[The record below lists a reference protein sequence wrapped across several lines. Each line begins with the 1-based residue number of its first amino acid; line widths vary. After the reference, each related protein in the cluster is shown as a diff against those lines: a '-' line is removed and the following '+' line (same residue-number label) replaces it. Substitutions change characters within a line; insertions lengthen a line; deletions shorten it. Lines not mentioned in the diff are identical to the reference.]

1 MKRTLKTRTL
11 CLLLVLLMAAA
22 LLPGCQPTPEEEFV
36 VNRLD
41 GALEE
46 AVLATPAPPAQYEA
60 PERWTESFDVRGQ
73 TVRIDVAVEVP
84 DAVEYPV
91 LTVKGAPFTAE
102 DVVQAAE
109 VFFGGPVE
117 LREPAFGR
125 EEILYALQYVQQGKV
140 VDEDPETGEPIFGP
154 YEGQEEDIARL
165 KAQLAAV
172 MEQEET
178 VTPLT
183 AETAPLPAAAQPVRA
198 ETGDTGY
205 FYCMDNSFWF
215 YRHLGTN
222 VQPELWVLQGDAIY
236 GEKPHALE
244 NVKITEEEA
253 VAMGD
258 AFVKKLGR
266 DDLALAICEKARSAN
281 ECTLDTIYEGYQLT
295 YVPAINGSV
304 PCYFDRYSNSPE
316 LAFTQEQ
323 AAFSDG
329 WWQESIILVV
339 TEDGV
344 QDMSWSNRKEIVN
357 TANENVTLLPFDE
370 IQEHIRRLLKNS
382 LRGGG
387 SFGDLIFE
395 RMMLSTALCR
405 LPDQPAEALLVPVW
419 AILLTTEHDREQHLE
434 YDLLL
439 INALDGTY
447 INRWA

>member
-1 MKRTLKTRTL
+1 MKRTHTTRTL
-11 CLLLVLLMAAA
+11 CLLPALLMAAA

-46 AVLATPAPPAQYEA
+46 AVLATPAPPARYEA

-91 LTVKGAPFTAE
+91 LTVQNASFAAE
-102 DVVQAAE
+102 DVVLAAE

-117 LREPAFGR
+117 LREPAYGQ
-125 EEILYALQYVQQGKV
+125 EEILYDLRSAQRGHA
-140 VDEDPETGEPIFGP
+140 VDDDPETREPIFGP
-154 YEGQEEDIARL
+154 YEGQEEEISRL
-165 KAQLAAV
+165 KAQLAEVAQ
-172 MEQEET
+172 QEET
-178 VTPLT
+178 YTPLT
-183 AETAPLPAAAQPVRA
+183 AGALTLPVVSQPVRA
-198 ETGDTGY
+198 EDGSTGY
-205 FYCMDNSFWF
+205 LLYLEGCISVD
-215 YRHLGTN
+215 RHWQCN
-222 VQPELWVLQGDAIY
+222 VEPELWVQQEYRLPG
-236 GEKPHALE
+236 GERLSLE
-244 NVKITEEEA
+244 NIKITEEEA

-258 AFVKKLGR
+258 AFVEKLGR
-266 DDLALAICEKARSAN
+266 DDLALALCEKARSIDGLTR
-281 ECTLDTIYEGYQLT
+281 ETFFEGYQLT

-304 PCYFDRYSNSPE
+304 PCYFDRYSDSPD
-316 LAFTQEQ
+316 LSFTQEQ
-323 AAFSDG
+323 AAFSEG
-329 WWQESIILVV
+329 WWQESLVLAV
-339 TEDGV
+339 SEEGV
-344 QDMSWSNRKEIVN
+344 QSMFWDNPKEIVN

-370 IQEHIRRLLKNS
+370 IQDHIRRLLKNS

-419 AILLTTEHDREQHLE
+419 AILLTTEHDREQYLE
-434 YDLLL
+434 PNLLL

>member
-1 MKRTLKTRTL
+1 MKRTHATRTL
-11 CLLLVLLMAAA
+11 CLLPALLMAAA

-91 LTVKGAPFTAE
+91 LTVQNAPFTAE
-102 DVVQAAE
+102 DAVLAAE

-117 LREPAFGR
+117 LREPAYGR
-125 EEILYALQYVQQGKV
+125 EEILYDLQYVQQGMV
-140 VDEDPETGEPIFGP
+140 VGEDPETHEPIFGP
-154 YEGQEEDIARL
+154 YEGQEEEIARL
-165 KAQLAAV
+165 KAQLAEVAQ
-172 MEQEET
+172 QEET
-178 VTPLT
+178 YTPLT
-183 AETAPLPAAAQPVRA
+183 VESLTLPALAQPVRTQA
-198 ETGDTGY
+198 GDTGY
-205 FYCMDNSFWF
+205 FYCMDDMFRF
-215 YRHLGTN
+215 YRHLGAN
-222 VQPELWVLQGDAIY
+222 VQPELWVLQGGAVA
-236 GEKPHALE
+236 GEQSHALE
-244 NVKITEEEA
+244 NTRITEEEA

-258 AFVKKLGR
+258 ALLEQLGR
-266 DDLALAICEKARSAN
+266 DDLTLAICEKARSVN

-304 PCYFDRYSNSPE
+304 PCYFDRYSNSPV
-316 LAFTQEQ
+316 LDFTQEQ
-323 AAFSDG
+323 PTYAEG
-329 WWQESIILVV
+329 LWQESLILVV

-370 IQEHIRRLLKNS
+370 IQDHIRRLLQNG

-387 SFGDLIFE
+387 MFGDLIFE

-419 AILLTTEHDREQHLE
+419 VILLTTEQEKEMHHELS
-434 YDLLL
+434 LLL

>member
-1 MKRTLKTRTL
+1 MKRTLTTRTL
-11 CLLLVLLMAAA
+11 CLLLALLMAAA

-46 AVLATPAPPAQYEA
+46 AVLATPAPPARYEA

-91 LTVKGAPFTAE
+91 LTVQNASFAAE
-102 DVVQAAE
+102 DVVLLAE

-117 LREPAFGR
+117 LREPAYGQ
-125 EEILYALQYVQQGKV
+125 EEILYDLQLAQRGGVI
-140 VDEDPETGEPIFGP
+140 DEDPETGKPIFGR
-154 YEGQEEDIARL
+154 EERH
-165 KAQLAAV
+165 
-172 MEQEET
+172 EQEMIRLTALLTE
-178 VTPLT
+178 VARQEVIYTPLT
-183 AETAPLPAAAQPVRA
+183 AETLVLPVTAQPLCNEA
-198 ETGDTGY
+198 GEIGY
-205 FYCMDNSFWF
+205 FYCTESDISLDRYWSSVI
-215 YRHLGTN
+215 H
-222 VQPELWVLQGDAIY
+222 PELWVLQGGAVV
-236 GEKPHALE
+236 GELPHALE
-244 NVKITEEEA
+244 NVKTTEEEA

-258 AFVKKLGR
+258 AFVEKLGR
-266 DDLALAICEKARSAN
+266 DDLALALCEKARSIDILTR
-281 ECTLDTIYEGYQLT
+281 ETFFEGYQLT

-304 PCYFDRYSNSPE
+304 PCYFDRYSDSPD
-316 LAFTQEQ
+316 LSFTQEQ
-323 AAFSDG
+323 AAFSEG
-329 WWQESIILVV
+329 WWQESLVLAV
-339 TEDGV
+339 SEEGV
-344 QDMSWSNRKEIVN
+344 QSMFWDNPKEIVN

-370 IQEHIRRLLKNS
+370 IQDHIRRLLKNS

-419 AILLTTEHDREQHLE
+419 AILLTTEHDREQYLE
-434 YDLLL
+434 PNLLL